1 MPVFCFWSCLNL
13 EVVWLLNKLAL
24 LLFTEVHTVNRDC
37 FQCPKVFFL
46 HRQPQLSG
54 RLQCWVI
61 MISLSC
67 GNHWWLALCTGDWRT
82 SSYTHWQWVQIIC
95 QTLEWTRKSAGRLW
109 TRGNILC
116 IQPER
121 QSRCVH
127 VESVLLWVTSLTSK
141 KKRVCAVSDS
151 HHSL

>member
-1 MPVFCFWSCLNL
+1 MPVFCFQSCLNL

-24 LLFTEVHTVNRDC
+24 LLFTEVHTVNRGC
-37 FQCPKVFFL
+37 FQHPKVFFL

-54 RLQCWVI
+54 RLKCWAIV
-61 MISLSC
+61 ISLSC
-67 GNHWWLALCTGDWRT
+67 GNRWRLALCTGDLRT
-82 SSYTHWQWVQIIC
+82 SSYMHWQWVQIIC
-95 QTLEWTRKSAGRLW
+95 QTLEWTGKSAGRLW

-121 QSRCVH
+121 QPRCVH

-141 KKRVCAVSDS
+141 KKWVCASSDS
-151 HHSL
+151 PHSL